1 MKSESFIKQLNES
14 SKKQTLIDAVDTLF
28 GQKNSNVIIRLPQA
42 TDVEV
47 NVSVN
52 SQKEHEPEKKT
63 SEVANSQPKMESNQ
77 KSATPVTSQSVQEK
91 NEEVKMFEVTKDV
104 FKPTDNPEMVEVVE
118 VTEVKPASKM
128 DVLSDQARMVK
139 DLFDGKIV
147 E

>member
-1 MKSESFIKQLNES
+1 MNES
-14 SKKQTLIDAVDTLF
+14 SKRQTLVDAVDTLF

-42 TDVEV
+42 SDAEV
-47 NVSVN
+47 NFSASSVKI
-52 SQKEHEPEKKT
+52 QEKKT
-63 SEVANSQPKMESNQ
+63 ETPVKPQPKQENIAKTQ
-77 KSATPVTSQSVQEK
+77 PTQPVQPVQEK
-91 NEEVKMFEVTKDV
+91 KEEKMVEVTKDV

-139 DLFDGKIV
+139 DLFDGKVV